1 MDFTRYSNTGG
12 NTIEYAGLV
21 ITEYLTGRITTA
33 HNGNVTKAREIRK
46 ELKGLGLNFN
56 ASSDSEVVS
65 SLIAYHTAESK
76 VTLVW
81 RRGMNIT

>member
-21 ITEYLTGRITTA
+21 ITEYLTGRVTTA
-33 HNGNVTKAREIRK
+33 HEIRK